1 MPRSNTWWS
10 WLALVGRLVVG
21 GTFIVSGTLK
31 LIMPIENFEAAI
43 RGFHVAPEM
52 LERPIAFL
60 LPWMELFAGTFCLV
74 GLFTRAS
81 AFLIAA
87 LLVMFMGLM
96 LWAKAKGIDM
106 QACGCFGN
114 WDLAKTPETIVIR
127 NAFLML
133 LTAPLLRKQWFRF
146 SLEEY
151 AMRR

>member
-1 MPRSNTWWS
+1 MPRSDTWLPWI
-10 WLALVGRLVVG
+10 ALVGRLVVG
-21 GTFIVSGTLK
+21 ATFILSGTLK

-43 RGFHVAPEM
+43 RWFHLVPEM

-60 LPWMELFAGTFCLV
+60 LPWIELFAGTFCLV

-81 AFLIAA
+81 AFVITT

-106 QACGCFGN
+106 QACGCFGS
-114 WDLAKTPETIVIR
+114 WELAKTPGTILIR
-127 NAFLML
+127 NTIL
-133 LTAPLLRKQWFRF
+133 LVLTMPLLRKQRFRF